1 MTARDAPGLRIDCAD
16 LVELVTDYLD
26 GALEPDAAAEVAA
39 HLALCP
45 GCAAYIAQVRAT
57 TAGLGSVPVESLPP
71 EVRESLIEAF
81 RDFRRSST

>member
-26 GALEPDAAAEVAA
+26 GVLEPDTAAEVAA

-57 TAGLGSVPVESLPP
+57 AEGLGSVPAESLPA
-71 EVRESLIEAF
+71 EVRDSLVAAF
-81 RDFRRSST
+81 RDFHRPST

>member
-1 MTARDAPGLRIDCAD
+1 LTARDRPGLRIDCAE

-57 TAGLGSVPVESLPP
+57 TVGLGTVPVESLPP
-71 EVRESLIEAF
+71 EVRDSLVAAF
-81 RDFRRSST
+81 RDFRRSAT